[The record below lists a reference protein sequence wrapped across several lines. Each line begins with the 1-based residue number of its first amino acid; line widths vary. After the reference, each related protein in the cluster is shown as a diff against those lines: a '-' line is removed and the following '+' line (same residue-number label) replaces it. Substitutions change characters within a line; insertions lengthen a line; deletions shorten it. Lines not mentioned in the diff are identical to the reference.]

1 MQIMLFP
8 DLANKIV
15 REVRR
20 LITEN
25 IIIINIQGVIIAST
39 DAKRIGQFHEGALR
53 CAKQKKTVIITKE
66 DERRLQGVKAG
77 MNLPLLF
84 HDEVIGVIGITG
96 EPDNISQYG
105 EILRKMTELL
115 IHENYFLEQ
124 LELEHRSYE
133 AFVFDWLQNTDW
145 SSSFLDRAKTLG
157 VDLYKKKQ
165 LILFSIDQNDT
176 MLQRKVWQHIRNL
189 LAKEHLF
196 VRWGNDR
203 FILFSAMSSKEQT
216 YLFLKRLKHDCET
229 LFSIPLYIGI
239 GQTVT
244 PSTMHISY
252 EQALRALSVSLETK
266 KIVFNEDLR
275 LEMCLQDISIETREQ
290 FLERTI
296 ENLVQSPELMH
307 TLRLFIDYNQSYKQT
322 AEQLHIHI
330 NTLHYRLKKI
340 EEHTGLDPKQF
351 KDLNVLY
358 FALLLLDN
366 HTKKNDKTD

>member
-1 MQIMLFP
+1 MLFP

-20 LITEN
+20 LIKEN

-39 DAKRIGQFHEGALR
+39 DIERIGQFHEGALR

-66 DERRLQGVKAG
+66 DERRLHGVKAG

-96 EPDNISQYG
+96 EPENISQYG

-145 SSSFLDRAKTLG
+145 SPSFLDRAKTLG
-157 VDLYKKKQ
+157 IDLYKKKQ

-176 MLQRKVWQHIRNL
+176 MLQRKIWQHVRNL
-189 LAKEHLF
+189 LTKEHLF

-203 FILFSAMSSKEQT
+203 FILFTATNSKEQT
-216 YLFLKRLKHDCET
+216 YQFLKRLKQDCET

-239 GQTVT
+239 GQSVT
-244 PSTMHISY
+244 PSNMNLSY
-252 EQALRALSVSLETK
+252 GQALQALSVSLETK
-266 KIVFNEDLR
+266 NIVFNEDLR
-275 LEMCLQDISIETREQ
+275 LEMCLQDISAETREQ
-290 FLERTI
+290 FLKRTI
-296 ENLVQSPELMH
+296 ENLLSSPELMH

-340 EEHTGLDPKQF
+340 EEYTGLDPKQF
-351 KDLNVLY
+351 KDLNILY
-358 FALLLLDN
+358 FSLLLLDN
-366 HTKKNDKTD
+366 QTKKNDKID

>member
-1 MQIMLFP
+1 MLFP

-25 IIIINIQGVIIAST
+25 IIIINIEGVIIAST
-39 DAKRIGQFHEGALR
+39 DTERIGQFHEGALR

-96 EPDNISQYG
+96 EPENISRYG

-133 AFVFDWLQNTDW
+133 AFVFDWLQNTEW
-145 SSSFLDRAKTLG
+145 SPSFLDRAKTLG
-157 VDLYKKKQ
+157 IDLYKKKQ
-165 LILFSIDQNDT
+165 LILFSIGKNDT
-176 MLQRKVWQHIRNL
+176 MLQRKIWQHIRNIL
-189 LAKEHLF
+189 KKEHLF

-203 FILFSAMSSKEQT
+203 FILFTATSSKEQT
-216 YLFLKRLKHDCET
+216 YQFLKRLKQDCET

-244 PSTMHISY
+244 SNNMNICY

-275 LEMCLQDISIETREQ
+275 LEMCLQDISAETREQ

-296 ENLVQSPELMH
+296 ENLLSFPELMH

-322 AEQLHIHI
+322 AKQLHIHI

-358 FALLLLDN
+358 FALLLLDD

>member
-1 MQIMLFP
+1 MSIMLFP

-25 IIIINIQGVIIAST
+25 IIIINIQGLIIAST
-39 DAKRIGQFHEGALR
+39 DAERIGQFHEGALR
-53 CAKQKKTVIITKE
+53 CAIQKKTVIITQE
-66 DERRLQGVKAG
+66 DEQRLQGVKAG

-96 EPDNISQYG
+96 EPENISQYG

-145 SSSFLDRAKTLG
+145 SPSFLDRAKTLG
-157 VDLYKKKQ
+157 IDLYKKKQ
-165 LILFSIDQNDT
+165 LILFSIGQNDT
-176 MLQRKVWQHIRNL
+176 MLQRKIWQHIRNTL
-189 LAKEHLF
+189 TKEHLF

-203 FILFSAMSSKEQT
+203 FILFTAINSKEHT
-216 YLFLKRLKHDCET
+216 YQFLKRLKQDCET
-229 LFSIPLYIGI
+229 LFSISLYIGI
-239 GQTVT
+239 GQTVK
-244 PSTMHISY
+244 PSNMNISY
-252 EQALRALSVSLETK
+252 EQALRALSVSIETK

-275 LEMCLQDISIETREQ
+275 LEMCLQDISVETREQ

-296 ENLVQSPELMH
+296 ENLLSSPELMH

-322 AEQLHIHI
+322 AKQLHIHI

-340 EEHTGLDPKQF
+340 EEYTELDPKQF

-366 HTKKNDKTD
+366 HTKKIDKKE

>member
-1 MQIMLFP
+1 MLFP

-96 EPDNISQYG
+96 EPDNISKYG

-189 LAKEHLF
+189 LAKDHLF

-244 PSTMHISY
+244 PSKMHISY

-266 KIVFNEDLR
+266 KLY
-275 LEMCLQDISIETREQ
+275 
-290 FLERTI
+290 
-296 ENLVQSPELMH
+296 LM
-307 TLRLFIDYNQSYKQT
+307 
-322 AEQLHIHI
+322 
-330 NTLHYRLKKI
+330 KI
-340 EEHTGLDPKQF
+340 Y
-351 KDLNVLY
+351 V
-358 FALLLLDN
+358 
-366 HTKKNDKTD
+366 

>member
-1 MQIMLFP
+1 MLFP

-216 YLFLKRLKHDCET
+216 YLF
-229 LFSIPLYIGI
+229 
-239 GQTVT
+239 
-244 PSTMHISY
+244 
-252 EQALRALSVSLETK
+252 
-266 KIVFNEDLR
+266 
-275 LEMCLQDISIETREQ
+275 
-290 FLERTI
+290 
-296 ENLVQSPELMH
+296 
-307 TLRLFIDYNQSYKQT
+307 
-322 AEQLHIHI
+322 
-330 NTLHYRLKKI
+330 
-340 EEHTGLDPKQF
+340 
-351 KDLNVLY
+351 
-358 FALLLLDN
+358 
-366 HTKKNDKTD
+366 